1 MSQAAALSVELRLL
15 VYSAFVCLI
24 LWIPYILAE
33 IKVRGLG
40 RAVGYPTGTYDDLPV
55 WAQRGARAHMNLVEN
70 LAPFAVLVLVAH
82 ALGVSNPLTV
92 WGAQLFFWARVV
104 HALVMYAGI
113 PWIRTLAFAVGWVG
127 CLMIFWAILVP

>member
-1 MSQAAALSVELRLL
+1 MSEMALSLELRLL
-15 VYSAFVCLI
+15 IYSAFVCLI

-33 IKVRGLG
+33 IKVLGLT
-40 RAVGYPTGTYDDLPV
+40 RAVGYPTAPHDELPA
-55 WAQRGARAHMNLVEN
+55 WAQRGVRAHMNMVEN

-82 ALGVSNPLTV
+82 LLDVSNATTV

-104 HALVMYAGI
+104 HALVMYFGI

-127 CLMIFWAILVP
+127 SLMIFWAILSA